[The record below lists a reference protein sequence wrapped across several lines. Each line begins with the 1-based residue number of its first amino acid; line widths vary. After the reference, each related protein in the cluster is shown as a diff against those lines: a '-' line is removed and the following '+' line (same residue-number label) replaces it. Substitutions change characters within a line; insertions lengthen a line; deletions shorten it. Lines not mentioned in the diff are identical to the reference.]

1 MSNLTLA
8 HDFADIINA
17 REIERFD
24 DLLHPDYI
32 NHRADDRGP
41 VRWGEPGR
49 EGSKAIFVGFLEAVP
64 DLKVTV
70 HDALAAGDRVVGR
83 YSYTGTFTNPWLGN
97 APTGAQV
104 TMTSID
110 IWRVQDGRLIE
121 HWDEINSFE
130 LLAQLGAVA
139 APEMA
144 S

>member
-17 REIERFD
+17 QEIERFD

-32 NHRADDRGP
+32 NHRADPGRAGYAA
-41 VRWGEPGR
+41 PGR
-49 EGSKAIFVGFLEAVP
+49 EGSKAVFYGLVEALP
-64 DLKVTV
+64 DLTVTV
-70 HDALAAGDRVVGR
+70 HDALAVGDRVVGR
-83 YSYTGTFTNPWLGN
+83 YSYTGTFTNPLLGN
-97 APTGAQV
+97 APTGEQV

-121 HWDEINSFE
+121 HWDEINSLE
-130 LLAQLGAVA
+130 LFVQLGAVA
-139 APEMA
+139 APEML